1 MDPILQPC
9 DVFLT
14 RGTSL
19 VSCLIRFFTR
29 SFGERRTLVN
39 HVGVIVQQ
47 GTRQTA
53 VGVEALSRV
62 RRHTLWSQYGPRSSD
77 LVAVYRPQNLSAA
90 EQAAIVAAA
99 QGYVGRT
106 YGYLAVAAHVLDW
119 CLLGAYFARRLVRM
133 DRYPICSWLV
143 AHAFGKADKHFG
155 VAAGMATP
163 DDIWDF
169 VTTRPRSYTLIR
181 PLNRLR

>member
-19 VSCLIRFFTR
+19 VSRLIRIFTR

-47 GTRQTA
+47 GAPQTA
-53 VGVEALSRV
+53 VGVEALSHV
-62 RRHTLWSQYGPRSSD
+62 RRGTLWSRYGPRSSD
-77 LVAVYRPQNLSAA
+77 LIAVYRPLNLSAA

-106 YGYLAVAAHVLDW
+106 YGYLAIAAHVLDW
-119 CLLGAYFARRLVRM
+119 CLLGAYCARRLVRM
-133 DRYPICSWLV
+133 ERYPICSWLV

-169 VTTRPRSYTLIR
+169 VTTRPQSYTLIR
-181 PLNRLR
+181 PLSRLW

>member
-19 VSCLIRFFTR
+19 VSRLIRFFTR
-29 SFGERRTLVN
+29 SFGESRTLVN
-39 HVGVIVQQ
+39 HVGVIVQP
-47 GTRQTA
+47 GTPSTA

-62 RRHTLWSQYGPRSSD
+62 RRHTLGSQYGPGSSD
-77 LVAVYRPQNLSAA
+77 LVAVYRPLNLSAA

-106 YGYLAVAAHVLDW
+106 YGYLAIAAHVLDW
-119 CLLGAYFARRLVRM
+119 CLLGAYCARRLVRM

-155 VAAGMATP
+155 VASGMATP

-169 VTTRPRSYTLIR
+169 VTTRPQSYALIR
-181 PLNRLR
+181 PLSRLW